1 MDSSAISAR
10 PEDPGDLPTKRLN
23 ILGASARAAATSALR
38 AGFAPAA
45 SDRFGDLD
53 LRHSATYFESTGTY
67 PLSLPATLERM
78 PRAPWIYTGA
88 LEDEPDLVAKLEQ
101 IRPLWG
107 NPEGVLRRIR
117 NPFLVSAALTDTE
130 TPMAPVREDG
140 RKDTAPPFAS
150 DRGFDRDGIEWLRKR
165 YPGGGIDA
173 RDGKALRH
181 PYLQRWIEGQ
191 PASALFVADSVG
203 CRCCGC
209 TLQLVG
215 ESWLDAP
222 ALAWCGNVGPLQ
234 TSDVERAAVEAL
246 GERLRS
252 RFRLRGL
259 FGVDFIL
266 VPPKTPGAPRGII
279 PIEVNPRFTGA
290 VEVLERAGNLR
301 ALELH
306 AAAFQSPHP
315 GSPAV
320 GIPFEAPPGRVA
332 GRAIVYAAST
342 CVVIW
347 PPAHAF
353 ASPDGEAVWAA
364 DLPSSGTR
372 LERGQPVLSVFAQ
385 ATSISACKAQLEA
398 HAERARRYLHRF
410 SEASY

>member
-1 MDSSAISAR
+1 
-10 PEDPGDLPTKRLN
+10 
-23 ILGASARAAATSALR
+23 
-38 AGFAPAA
+38 
-45 SDRFGDLD
+45 
-53 LRHSATYFESTGTY
+53 
-67 PLSLPATLERM
+67 M

-88 LEDEPDLVAKLEQ
+88 LEDEPDLVAKLER

-107 NPEGVLRRIR
+107 NPERVLRQIR

-130 TPMAPVREDG
+130 TPMAPVREDI
-140 RKDTAPPFAS
+140 REDTAPPFAS
-150 DRGFDRDGIEWLRKR
+150 GRRFERDGIEWLGKQ

-173 RDGKALRH
+173 RDGKAFRH
-181 PYLQRWIEGQ
+181 NYLQRWIEGQ
-191 PASALFVADSVG
+191 PASALFVAEAAG
-203 CRCCGC
+203 CHFCGC

-215 ESWLDAP
+215 ESWLGAP

-234 TSDVERAAVEAL
+234 TSDLERAALEAL

-266 VPPKTPGAPRGII
+266 VPAKTPGARRGII

-290 VEVLERAGNLR
+290 VEVLERAGPLR
-301 ALELH
+301 AMELH
-306 AAAFQSPHP
+306 AAVFQSPHAGSNP
-315 GSPAV
+315 GCPAA

-342 CVVIW
+342 CVVVW
-347 PPAHAF
+347 PPAHSF
-353 ASPDGEAVWAA
+353 ASPNGEADWAA

-372 LERGQPVLSVFAQ
+372 VERGQPVLSVFAQ
-385 ATSISACKAQLEA
+385 ANSISTCKARLEA
-398 HAERARRYLHRF
+398 QAEGARRYLHRF